1 MNDKNELISIIV
13 PVYNTQKYL
22 KRCIRTILEQTY
34 TNLEVILVDDGSSDG
49 SGKICDEFAKK
60 DNRVIVVHKE
70 NEGQGVARNVALDIA
85 RGDLIG
91 FVDSDDYILPDMYMS
106 LYSAMKQY
114 NADMSVCAVIND
126 HIIKKTAMHT
136 LPNPKTYNTKELL
149 VSYISEPFV
158 RAIMPNKL
166 FKKELWEG
174 IRFSRSVAREDEELL
189 YKVYSRCNKA
199 VHIGTA
205 KYIQFIRPNS
215 LEQSK
220 FSDAKLSTID
230 STRNIKEY
238 VISNYPDSEIY
249 TQLWMA
255 RSYFGTMEDIMTS
268 SNHKNYRDS
277 YYTIKKMLED
287 DLNIIKYQ
295 AKNIDA
301 EILKKLSEPIS
312 NEKLFFKRCRKNY
325 CKHRIINGIKTI
337 ILLFVDY
344 K

>member
-1 MNDKNELISIIV
+1 MNELISIIV
-13 PVYNTQKYL
+13 PVYNTKKYL

-34 TNLEVILVDDGSSDG
+34 SNLEVILVDDGSSDG
-49 SGKICDEFAKK
+49 SGIICDEFAKK

-238 VISNYPDSEIY
+238 VISNYPDSAIY

-255 RSYFGTMEDIMTS
+255 RSYFGTMEDIATS
-268 SNHKNYRDS
+268 SNYKEYMNS
-277 YYTIKKMLED
+277 YYEIKQMLAD
-287 DLNIIKYQ
+287 DLNRIKHQ

-301 EILKKLSEPIS
+301 EIFKKLSEPIS
-312 NEKLFFKRCRKNY
+312 NEKLFFKRCRKNCY
-325 CKHRIINGIKTI
+325 KHSVINCIKKI
-337 ILLFVDY
+337 ILLFTDY

>member
-1 MNDKNELISIIV
+1 MNELISIIV
-13 PVYNTQKYL
+13 PVYNTKKYL

-34 TNLEVILVDDGSSDG
+34 SNLEVILVDDGSSDG

-60 DNRVIVVHKE
+60 DNRVVVVHKE
-70 NEGQGVARNVALDIA
+70 NEGQGVARNIALDIA

-114 NADMSVCAVIND
+114 NADISMCAVTND

-136 LPNPKTYNTKELL
+136 LPNPKTYNTEELL

-158 RAIMPNKL
+158 RAIIMNKL
-166 FKKELWEG
+166 FKKELWEE
-174 IRFSRSVAREDEELL
+174 IRFSKISAREDEQLL

-215 LEQSK
+215 LEQSE
-220 FSDAKLSTID
+220 FSDAKLSTIE

-238 VISNYPDSEIY
+238 VISNYPDSAIY
-249 TQLWMA
+249 TELWMA
-255 RSYFGTMEDIMTS
+255 RAYFGTMEDIATS
-268 SNHKNYRDS
+268 SNYKEYMVS
-277 YYTIKKMLED
+277 YYEIKQRLAD
-287 DLNIIKYQ
+287 DLNRIKQ
-295 AKNIDA
+295 QVKNIDA
-301 EILKKLSEPIS
+301 NAYERFCEPIN
-312 NEKLFFKRCRKNY
+312 NEKLFLKKCRKNCY
-325 CKHRIINGIKTI
+325 KHNFINCIKKI
-337 ILLFVDY
+337 ILLFTDY